1 MHSCVRMEK
10 STLANI
16 FQLWPS
22 FSISLIY
29 CPIGQFV
36 HSCFQIESCYVFWP
50 AFPLYCSDK
59 ADFLRGSPE
68 AEHEAGTKQLYSPE
82 GLPDGRVRRDRHRT
96 VQTSSEFMKNTLK
109 FVTSFKRVN
118 CSFSTNLKIC
128 LGEKVCWGIGILK
141 NSYMIS
147 TEFKSAPSIWF
158 NQLKLNLILFWVKFC
173 MEYNIN
179 INQDRHRTICLIFDF
194 NR

>member
-10 STLANI
+10 HTLANI

-22 FSISLIY
+22 FSISLKY

-36 HSCFQIESCYVFWP
+36 NSCFQIESCCVFWP

-82 GLPDGRVRRDRHRT
+82 SLPDGRVWWDWHWT
-96 VQTSSEFMKNTLK
+96 VQTSGGFMKNTLK
-109 FVTSFKRVN
+109 SVISFKRVN
-118 CSFSTNLKIC
+118 CSFSTYLQIC
-128 LGEKVCWGIGILK
+128 LGKKVYVEDLAFSC
-141 NSYMIS
+141 MIS
-147 TEFKSAPSIWF
+147 TEFKSAPSLWF
-158 NQLKLNLILFWVKFC
+158 DQLKLNLILGQILHGV
-173 MEYNIN
+173 
-179 INQDRHRTICLIFDF
+179 
-194 NR
+194 